1 MPYRDD
7 KEQDDDDWDDDSD
20 LDSDA
25 DFDNGDDDSDD
36 EVTVPCPFC
45 KRQILEDTPRC
56 PYCEHYLSEQDF
68 ARGSKP
74 LWVIVTA
81 VVCLVAAIW
90 LAFAL

>member
-7 KEQDDDDWDDDSD
+7 NDEDDDDWEDDSD

-25 DFDNGDDDSDD
+25 DFDSGNDDPDDD
-36 EVTVPCPFC
+36 ETVPCPFC

-74 LWVIVTA
+74 PWVIVTA

>member
-7 KEQDDDDWDDDSD
+7 DDNDNDDWDDESD
-20 LDSDA
+20 IDGQA
-25 DFDNGDDDSDD
+25 DDEDDD
-36 EVTVPCPFC
+36 TVPCPFC

-56 PYCEHYLSEQDF
+56 PHCEQYLSEADF

>member
-7 KEQDDDDWDDDSD
+7 NDEDDDDWEDDSD

-25 DFDNGDDDSDD
+25 DFDGADDDSDD

-56 PYCEHYLSEQDF
+56 PYCEQYLSEQDF

>member
-7 KEQDDDDWDDDSD
+7 DDEDDDDWADDSD

-25 DFDNGDDDSDD
+25 DFDSGDDDPDD

-56 PYCEHYLSEQDF
+56 PYCEQYLSESDF

-74 LWVIVTA
+74 PWVIVTA